1 MTQRERKAFDALEEL
16 DRRSVLIGHISA
28 VLGYDFETV
37 MSKKGGDERASQMAF
52 LSSMDHEISSSE
64 RMRELLEELSNMK
77 DATDEQKALVDD
89 LTVITGQKPMLCRA
103 KKSISNFKLREGMV
117 IGAVKG

>member
-77 DATDEQKALVDD
+77 DTTDEQKALVRVRR
-89 LTVITGQKPMLCRA
+89 LSLIH
-103 KKSISNFKLREGMV
+103 I
-117 IGAVKG
+117 